1 MYIKEA
7 AIEMEINLSK
17 KEKRLK
23 HQELIELYYSVI
35 VCKMVTQTLKIFVQ
49 TTLLSKS
56 RVQEQQVRN
65 LNNFLLTTA
74 KTKQLFLTI

>member
-35 VCKMVTQTLKIFVQ
+35 VCKMVTQTQNICTNYTSVKVKGLGAYQ
-49 TTLLSKS
+49 
-56 RVQEQQVRN
+56 RV
-65 LNNFLLTTA
+65 
-74 KTKQLFLTI
+74 

>member
-56 RVQEQQVRN
+56 RVSGLIKGCRN
-65 LNNFLLTTA
+65 NKLE
-74 KTKQLFLTI
+74 I